1 MGLFSFLQR
10 GNRSPG
16 GASREQASRSAV
28 EEQRT
33 RARRRLIGAAIL
45 VVAAVASFPLLLE
58 TEPRPVRSDLRIEIP
73 QHPAR
78 PGATPPGR
86 LADPASAVAPAAG
99 SRSEAPRID
108 SAPAAASEPVTA
120 TRPADTR
127 PAESRT
133 VDAKPAQPAVP
144 DSTAAPRA
152 GTAAGGAVA
161 GVGAA
166 QPAPAAS
173 QPVAEGVRAQALLEG
188 KAPENRAAE
197 RTQPAASGARF
208 VVQVGAFAEADAAR
222 SVRVRV
228 EKLGLRTYT
237 QEVDTA
243 AGKRTRVRVGPF
255 AERDQADRTAAKIKA
270 AGIAAAV
277 LTL

>member
-10 GNRSPG
+10 GNRSSG

-45 VVAAVASFPLLLE
+45 VVVAVASFPLLLE

-86 LADPASAVAPAAG
+86 LAEPASAVAPAAG
-99 SRSEAPRID
+99 SRSEAPRTD
-108 SAPAAASEPVTA
+108 AAPAAASEPEVA
-120 TRPADTR
+120 AR
-127 PAESRT
+127 PAETKPAEGRT
-133 VDAKPAQPAVP
+133 ADAKPPQPPVP
-144 DSTAAPRA
+144 DSTASPRAATPAGGA
-152 GTAAGGAVA
+152 GTAAV
-161 GVGAA
+161 

-173 QPVAEGVRAQALLEG
+173 QPAADAARAQALLEG
-188 KAPENRAAE
+188 RAPENRAAE
-197 RTQPAASGARF
+197 RAQPAAAGARF

-222 SVRVRV
+222 NVRVRV